1 MTKAQLQKIMKRN
14 KILFFEVED
23 TIDFIRDLLS
33 FQARELE
40 EMEPYATSTIQRL
53 NEATCEVDKLH
64 DYIEC
69 AMNNEKKMEV

>member
-40 EMEPYATSTIQRL
+40 EMEPYATNTIRRL
-53 NEATCEVDKLH
+53 NEAACEVDKLH
-64 DYIEC
+64 EYIERV
-69 AMNNEKKMEV
+69 MNHEKNKED